1 MNRISNQKLGGE
13 PNGKMV
19 VVTAGVQG
27 QASVHDAFPG
37 QKESVGVFALR
48 THLSDP
54 KILDSGVGVIHTGS

>member
-1 MNRISNQKLGGE
+1 MA
-13 PNGKMV
+13 

-54 KILDSGVGVIHTGS
+54 KILDSGVGVIHAGS